1 MLFECFSA
9 LSNSGLTL
17 DFTTELTVASSVII
31 IILMYAGRVGI
42 LTLALAL
49 GEKKTAAEIRRPID
63 SLLIG

>member
-1 MLFECFSA
+1 M
-9 LSNSGLTL
+9 SNSGLTL